1 MHLSRNSM
9 NLFLGANYSLRINR
23 TTSRSR
29 GLAVASFSSDIHV
42 LNCATFQGERA
53 RVIQANTTTE
63 MACRPTISAIQ
74 AASTLGETLDVGR
87 IHQSKARSA
96 QGTSNHVSA
105 ATLSSGLSYSS
116 SSITTGNRLSSTT
129 MACFQLGCTWSG
141 ASPNV
146 NQPEKGRGDD
156 LERVHLHGHGEP
168 ASCARPTRGRSD
180 CGPRRPGPCRPW

>member
-1 MHLSRNSM
+1 M

-29 GLAVASFSSDIHV
+29 GLAVSSFSSDIHD
-42 LNCATFQGERA
+42 LICATFQGDRA

-63 MACRPTISAIQ
+63 MACRPTISAIR
-74 AASTLGETLDVGR
+74 AASTLGETLDIGR
-87 IHQSKARSA
+87 IHQSKARLA

-105 ATLSSGLSYSS
+105 AALSSLSMKVSSRLSYSS
-116 SSITTGNRLSSTT
+116 SSITTGNRVSSTT
-129 MACFQLGCTWSG
+129 MACFQWGGTWSG

-146 NQPEKGRGDD
+146 NQPEKGRGD
-156 LERVHLHGHGEP
+156 LESVHLHAHGEP

-180 CGPRRPGPCRPW
+180 CGPRRPGPYLPS